1 MIEPIWQAPVQQQVF
16 RQLLDAYSYPGK
28 VQTLADTL
36 PAAAYQ
42 AVLATLLDGTSSL
55 CDRDGLLD
63 AAQWSLLQAKPAS
76 AASAQFIVC
85 DGAQAADIT
94 PRLGT
99 LTEPEQSATLVLAIT
114 GIGSGTQALR
124 LRGPGIRQE
133 TTLELAGLHPSW
145 LTQRAEWCCHF
156 PLGVDCILT
165 DTHRRWV
172 AIPRT
177 TQLEVC

>member
-1 MIEPIWQAPVQQQVF
+1 MIEPIWQAPVQQRVF
-16 RQLLDAYSYPGK
+16 RQLLDAFAYPGR

-36 PAAAYQ
+36 PAAAYH
-42 AVLATLLDGTSSL
+42 ALLATLLDGTTSL
-55 CDRDGLLD
+55 CDPHGLLD
-63 AAQWSLLQAKPAS
+63 ATQWPLLQAKPAS
-76 AASAQFIVC
+76 AAEAGFIVC
-85 DGAQAADIT
+85 DGTQAADFT

-99 LTEPEQSATLVLAIT
+99 LLEPEQSATLVLAVA

-124 LRGPGIRQE
+124 LRGPGIQQE

-145 LTQRAEWCCHF
+145 LTQRADWCCHF

-165 DTHRRWV
+165 DTQRRFV